1 MKQRPD
7 LRRLWAACPW
17 RLAVLLVLAL
27 ELIFLAA
34 GLVQD
39 RRVAARSPVVT
50 VLADRM
56 KPMLESDK
64 MSQDTSGFTVEE
76 GLSGDVVTTDWMVL
90 TRGMYNVSVAYY
102 GGGSDVNISFHQADI
117 EAGHITLPEGRRA
130 VTFQAFVPAD
140 QSEATLRIATGGSGI
155 KLESIVLQ
163 PSQTYGWYRLLCRL
177 AAFAAVD
184 ALLLVCW
191 RRVPLPGGGAGRA
204 TALALGGITVLA
216 CLPLFTSNVVA
227 GHDLLFHLNRIEGL
241 ARGIASGQ
249 LPVRI
254 QPFWLSGNGYAAGVF
269 YGDLF
274 LYFPAALRL
283 LGVPVQAAYKAF
295 VFAVTLGTAVLTW
308 WCVRRMLRDNA
319 AALAASGLYTLS
331 AYRMVDV
338 YTRGAVGEYT
348 ALLFL
353 PLVAYGLW
361 RIFSQEDGAKP
372 ARLVWLP
379 AAIGYTGL
387 IQSHLLTGEMT
398 GFLTILVCLALW
410 RRTLRANTFWPLAKV
425 VAAMLLA
432 NAWFLVPLFDYLSR
446 GSFAVGG
453 ISQYAGIQT
462 MAAFPAQ
469 LFGLVFNGDTELLNL
484 ASDQGTVNEMA
495 FGMGTAVLLCALL
508 FLGASFLLEPRQD
521 PRWKLGRGGLWLGAL
536 CAWMATTWFP
546 WNALC
551 DLHPLIDRLA
561 QTLQYPWRWGGPAT
575 LLWVL
580 AGACALALLRARPS
594 WRMAAA
600 GVLAAL
606 CLVSWGSL
614 TESVLDAKELVNYY
628 SAAALDSNEIS
639 GGEYLPAG
647 ADEYTVASSLE
658 PFAQGAEI
666 SAWTQSDLRA
676 TVTAASETGG
686 TVTVPILCYPY
697 YQAQDETGAALAVAP
712 DPVTQ
717 QVCVTLPA
725 GYAGTFTVSFREP
738 WHWRAAEAVSLVS
751 LAALA
756 LWAGVTAR
764 RKKPVPA

>member
-27 ELIFLAA
+27 EVIFLAA

-39 RRVAARSPVVT
+39 RRVVARSPVVT

-130 VTFQAFVPAD
+130 VTFQAFVSAD

-204 TALALGGITVLA
+204 AALALGGITVLA

-254 QPFWLSGNGYAAGVF
+254 QPFWLSGNGYAASVF

-274 LYFPAALRL
+274 LYLPAMLRL
-283 LGVPVQAAYKAF
+283 LGVPVQAAYKF
-295 VFAVTLGTAVLTW
+295 YVFAVTLATAVLTW

-353 PLVAYGLW
+353 PLVFYGLW
-361 RIFSQEDGAKP
+361 RIFTQPNGQKAP
-372 ARLVWLP
+372 RLIWLP
-379 AAIGYTGL
+379 AAVGYAGL
-387 IQSHLLTGEMT
+387 LQSHLLTGEMT
-398 GFLTILVCLALW
+398 GLLTLLICLVLI
-410 RRTLRANTFWPLAKV
+410 RRVFRRNTFWPLCKV
-425 VAAMLLA
+425 VAGASA
-432 NAWFLVPLFDYLSR
+432 ASSWFLVPLFDYLLR
-446 GSFAVGG
+446 GNYKVNEMEQYGG
-453 ISQYAGIQT
+453 VQVA
-462 MAAFPAQ
+462 AAFPAQ
-469 LFGLVFNGDTELLNL
+469 LFGLLFDGSTRYLNL
-484 ASDQGTVNEMA
+484 SSDQGTIQEMA
-495 FGMGTAVLLCALL
+495 LGMGTAVLLCALL
-508 FLGASFLLEPRQD
+508 FMAATFLLEPCDD
-521 PRWKLGRGGLWLGAL
+521 PRWKMGRHCLWLGAL
-536 CAWMATTWFP
+536 CALMATTWFP
-546 WNALC
+546 WEALGNWSS
-551 DLHPLIDRLA
+551 LIERLA
-561 QTLQYPWRWGGPAT
+561 QMLQYPWRWIGPAT

-580 AGACALALLRARPS
+580 AGAAALALLRVRPD
-594 WRMAAA
+594 WRNLAA
-600 GVLAAL
+600 GVLAVL

-614 TESVLDAKELVNYY
+614 TQTMLHEGPVRNYY
-628 SAAALDSNEIS
+628 SAASLNNNNVAN
-639 GGEYLPAG
+639 GEYLPIG
-647 ADEYTVASSLE
+647 ADEEVLAASTE
-658 PFAQGAEI
+658 PTASGVTI
-666 SAWTQSDLRA
+666 TSWTQADLKA
-676 TVTAASETGG
+676 QVTAASETGG